1 MQLLWTVMPAPGPIR
16 ALTVGATSA
25 GLALVAFGDHPEAA
39 ARAADRLGFPA
50 VKKEPADAVAQ
61 LREYLAGERR
71 VFDLPCAMR
80 RSVISPAQRG
90 EIGGTSLD
98 LMANPAPKGNIG
110 NSSMPGN

>member
-71 VFDLPCAMR
+71 VFDLPVDWSLTRGSQR
-80 RSVISPAQRG
+80 RVLETLFATVATARP
-90 EIGGTSLD
+90 
-98 LMANPAPKGNIG
+98 
-110 NSSMPGN
+110 